1 MTKELLFRVEGLKLQ
16 RVQIDFGKKPNFY
29 MVNDIVLIL
38 VFERLAI
45 VDCTQSQSTYIACI
59 YQENIWGF
67 LGKIYLL
74 QYF

>member
-29 MVNDIVLIL
+29 MVNDKVLIL

-45 VDCTQSQSTYIACI
+45 VDCRQSTYIACI

-67 LGKIYLL
+67 LGEIYLL